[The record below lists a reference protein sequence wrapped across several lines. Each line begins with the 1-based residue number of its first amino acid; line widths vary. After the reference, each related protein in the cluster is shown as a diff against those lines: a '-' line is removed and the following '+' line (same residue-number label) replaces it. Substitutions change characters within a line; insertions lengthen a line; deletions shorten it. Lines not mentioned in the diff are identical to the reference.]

1 MKAAPAR
8 VKTDTKPGRF
18 CLIAREESKGRLLVG
33 ARLSATGC
41 GRVLLVKEG
50 RKIPFIVMGRDV
62 FVAFSFKPGKFL
74 SEASILTQQVLL
86 LP

>member
-8 VKTDTKPGRF
+8 VKTDTKPGRL
-18 CLIAREESKGRLLVG
+18 CLIARGEGKGRLLVG

-50 RKIPFIVMGRDV
+50 RKILFGIMPLELLIPITFQKSNLLTEP
-62 FVAFSFKPGKFL
+62 A
-74 SEASILTQQVLL
+74 ILAQ
-86 LP
+86 